1 MENSV
6 DNMASCDV
14 GDSIYFIYMLQ
25 LSRLAGARSNVKAD
39 VQKFRL
45 LILKEVR

>member
-6 DNMASCDV
+6 NNMASYDV

-25 LSRLAGARSNVKAD
+25 LSRLEGAGEAT
-39 VQKFRL
+39 
-45 LILKEVR
+45 